1 MTVFSF
7 FWTDWAAP
15 PFNFKKYHFGI
26 KLWNCYSV
34 QVSRNVTAK
43 SEQQLFFFAYLN
55 IKVMIILEVQV
66 TQILI
71 VKQILLMSTM
81 KYV

>member
-43 SEQQLFFFAYLN
+43 SEQQLFFFCLFEHKSHDYTGSASYADLDC
-55 IKVMIILEVQV
+55 
-66 TQILI
+66 
-71 VKQILLMSTM
+71 
-81 KYV
+81 